1 MGSRKN
7 ALLATVQK
15 KLLTSEKGFIVTL
28 TLARTSDVTNAK
40 TCSNL
45 NVKRSKKRKMIFEKY
60 FFPQDILQTASCF
73 TI

>member
-15 KLLTSEKGFIVTL
+15 KLLTSEKGFIV